1 MRHTTYKHLEAHLRI
16 GAFSLGQWAQITAA
30 AVAAALFGGYVSPL
44 PTQAT
49 IFVSVLVAGLPVAL
63 SYGAMGLEFSVADF
77 ARAGW
82 RYLRQPRSFVPG
94 PGAPT
99 PGYVLQRDTM
109 SSPAVQSPDATA
121 EGRLLWDV

>member
-16 GAFSLGQWAQITAA
+16 GAFSLGQWAQITVA

-49 IFVSVLVAGLPVAL
+49 IFVSVLVAGLPVAV

-82 RYLRQPRSFVPG
+82 RYLLEPRSFVPG

-99 PGYVLQRDTM
+99 PGYVLRRDAV
-109 SSPAVQSPDATA
+109 SSPAALSPDATA